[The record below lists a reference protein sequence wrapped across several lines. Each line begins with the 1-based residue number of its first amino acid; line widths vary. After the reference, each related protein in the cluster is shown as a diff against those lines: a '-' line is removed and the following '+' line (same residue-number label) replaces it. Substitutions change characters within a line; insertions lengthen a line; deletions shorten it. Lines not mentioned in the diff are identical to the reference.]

1 MSAHFGW
8 RRCARDRIRNTLRP
22 RRRRR
27 PHECHTQVTRR
38 YSDKALKNV
47 MMAGGLL
54 QIAAFGAGAFGLDRR
69 FSKSAVRPR
78 ASRRLDDAL
87 GFAAIWSVERCRE
100 TSTAATGFPRRQI
113 MERQLP
119 PPTPYPLTRQRAG
132 RSPQVKG
139 KSANKTAYCVSKQ
152 YRQDTTRGRYAN
164 SASVSHSNVR
174 GHGWGDKSLQRGE
187 ISRSLMDRFN
197 LGANRRAVPSRRW
210 LELGWRSL
218 RVAQPK

>member
-69 FSKSAVRPR
+69 FSKSAVRSR

-139 KSANKTAYCVSKQ
+139 KSANKTAYCVSKR
-152 YRQDTTRGRYAN
+152 YREDTTRGRYAN
-164 SASVSHSNVR
+164 SASVSHSNVQGR
-174 GHGWGDKSLQRGE
+174 GWGDKSLQRGKSRDHLWIAS
-187 ISRSLMDRFN
+187 ISAPIGGL
-197 LGANRRAVPSRRW
+197 
-210 LELGWRSL
+210 
-218 RVAQPK
+218 